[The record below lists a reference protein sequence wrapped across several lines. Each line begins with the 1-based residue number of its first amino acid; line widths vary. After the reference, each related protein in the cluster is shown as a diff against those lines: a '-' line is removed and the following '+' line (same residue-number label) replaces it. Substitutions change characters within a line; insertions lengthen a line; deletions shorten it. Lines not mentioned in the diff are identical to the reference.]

1 MIYNRFIHNI
11 FLFLDK
17 GKENTF
23 KIYSISNK
31 DKTEKNVEVIKLN
44 PIFIVW
50 LIFLIFFLIIG
61 PYSKKNF
68 KRKKYFWKS
77 QRNEFNC
84 YRKKAYKYF

>member
-1 MIYNRFIHNI
+1 MINFFN
-11 FLFLDK
+11 
-17 GKENTF
+17 
-23 KIYSISNK
+23 
-31 DKTEKNVEVIKLN
+31 
-44 PIFIVW
+44 
-50 LIFLIFFLIIG
+50 FFLIIG